1 MEKLYYTIESHPV
14 QVNVEGD
21 FKFGTEGVLSNK
33 ENDIVHD
40 QTWYQDGFTISPLF
54 TQEEFVSVKNGLKDC
69 VERIIKQEL
78 SIDTNGFSLE
88 TYHHFV
94 RNTEDHFKVVRRT
107 RDLFAKDF
115 NFNIEELIP
124 KFEKLL
130 GFQLHDIDNFLGH
143 KVHIIIRINRPGS
156 TDYNPPHKDI
166 YEGYDDDKYIAQFLN
181 FWIPIAGVTNKSSL
195 PIAPKSHL
203 IPESQI
209 ERTFLGG
216 KVEGNQYRVRM
227 IKSWAGSNHLE
238 RAKVKDG
245 DLLMFSSHLIHG
257 LAINEEMDQTRVA
270 LEFRLF
276 KKNQ

>member
-54 TQEEFVSVKNGLKDC
+54 THEEFASVKNGLKDC
-69 VERIIKQEL
+69 VERIIRQEL

-88 TYHHFV
+88 TYHLFV

-166 YEGYDDDKYIAQFLN
+166 YEGYDDDNYIAQFLN

>member
-54 TQEEFVSVKNGLKDC
+54 TQEEFASVKNGLKDC

-166 YEGYDDDKYIAQFLN
+166 YEGYDDDNYIAQFLN

>member
-1 MEKLYYTIESHPV
+1 MEKLTYTIESHPV

-40 QTWYQDGFTISPLF
+40 QTWYQDGFAISPLF
-54 TQEEFVSVKNGLKDC
+54 TQEEFASVKNGLKDC

-88 TYHHFV
+88 TYHLFV
-94 RNTEDHFKVVRRT
+94 KNPEDHFKVVRRT

-130 GFQLHDIDNFLGH
+130 GFQLYDIDNFLGH

-181 FWIPIAGVTNKSSL
+181 FWIPIAGVTDKSSL

-257 LAINEEMDQTRVA
+257 LAINEEIDQTRVA